1 MRGPGLSVDRFTP
14 MSSTDSTPAPL
25 RDHHADPARA
35 TSHALGFGQGV
46 ALIFGTNIGAGILS
60 LPYAARNGGFL
71 ALVVALAIAGT
82 LTTISMLYVAEVSLR
97 TKEPLQLSGLAER
110 YLGQAG
116 RFLVFAAIVINS
128 IGALI
133 AYASGSGQLMHN
145 LFGLPPLAGTLIFY
159 TLGSYIMW
167 KGLQATGFTEGLITS
182 GMAVI
187 IFTLVTWTMVGPGIE
202 LSNLWVLKPYF
213 IIPIMNLAVFT
224 FLAQYV
230 VPEMARSMA
239 ETKPEALPKAIIAGM
254 GITAFTLAAVPFAA
268 LGLLGTDVTEVVTIA
283 WGEKLG
289 TVAYYMANLFALL
302 AMFTSFLAIGF
313 TAMRNVL
320 DIFHWPEDGW
330 QRVAAT
336 ALTVLPPLLIALAGL
351 GGFVSA
357 LTYAGGFAGAI
368 MSVVPVLLL
377 HRARKSGDQVPV
389 WQVRG
394 VDHVGIQATII
405 VVYVAAFI
413 YSVVSLLGFVPAG
426 WA

>member
-1 MRGPGLSVDRFTP
+1 
-14 MSSTDSTPAPL
+14 MSSTTSVHAPL
-25 RDHHADPARA
+25 RDDESARSDKA
-35 TSHALGFGQGV
+35 GHALGFWQGV

-97 TKEPLQLSGLAER
+97 TKEPLQLSGLAEK
-110 YLGQAG
+110 YLGQTG
-116 RFLVFAAIVINS
+116 RFLVFTAIMVNS
-128 IGALI
+128 VGALI
-133 AYASGSGQLMHN
+133 AYASGSGNLMHN
-145 LFGLPPLAGTLIFY
+145 LFNLPSLAGTLIFY
-159 TLGSYIMW
+159 ALGAFIMW
-167 KGLQATGFTEGLITS
+167 KGLQATGKVEGLITS
-182 GMAVI
+182 GMAII
-187 IFTLVTWTMVGPGIE
+187 IFTLVVWTIAGPGIE
-202 LSNLWVLKPYF
+202 PSNLWVLKPYF

-230 VPEMARSMA
+230 VPEMARGMA
-239 ETKPEALPKAIIAGM
+239 ATKPEMLPKAIIAGM
-254 GITAFTLAAVPFAA
+254 CITAFTLAAVPFAA
-268 LGLLGTDVTEVVTIA
+268 LGLLGTEVTEVVTIA

-289 TVAYYMANLFALL
+289 TAAYYMANLFALL

-320 DIFHWPEDGW
+320 DIFHWPEHGW
-330 QRVAAT
+330 QRLAAT
-336 ALTVLPPLLIALAGL
+336 GLTVLPPLVIAVAGL

-377 HRARKSGDQVPV
+377 RRARANGDQAPV

-394 VDHVGIQATII
+394 VDSTVIQALII
-405 VVYVAAFI
+405 IVYVAAFI
-413 YSVVSLLGFVPAG
+413 YSIISLLGLVPAG

>member
-1 MRGPGLSVDRFTP
+1 
-14 MSSTDSTPAPL
+14 MSSTVSNPAPL
-25 RDHHADPARA
+25 RDHEADPSRA
-35 TSHALGFGQGV
+35 TSHAIGFWQGV

-71 ALVVALAIAGT
+71 ALAVALAIAGT

-97 TKEPLQLSGLAER
+97 TKEPLQLSGLAEK
-110 YLGQAG
+110 YMGQTG
-116 RFLVFAAIVINS
+116 RFLVFAAIMVNS

-133 AYASGSGQLMHN
+133 AYASGSGELVHN
-145 LFGLPPLAGTLIFY
+145 IFGAPPLAGTLIFY
-159 TLGSYIMW
+159 ALGAYIMW
-167 KGLQATGFTEGLITS
+167 KGLQATGLAEGLITS
-182 GMAVI
+182 GMALI
-187 IFTLVTWTMVGPGIE
+187 ITILVTWTIAGPGIE
-202 LSNLWVLKPYF
+202 LTNLWVLKPYF

-230 VPEMARSMA
+230 VPEMARGMA

-254 GITAFTLAAVPFAA
+254 SITAFTLAAVPFAA
-268 LGLLGTDVTEVVTIA
+268 LGLLGTEVTEVVTIA

-289 TVAYYMANLFALL
+289 TTAYYMANLFALL

-336 ALTVLPPLLIALAGL
+336 ALTVLPPLVIALAGL

-377 HRARKSGDQVPV
+377 RISRKRGDKTPV

-394 VDHVGIQATII
+394 VDHVVVQATII

-413 YSVVSLLGFVPAG
+413 YSVISLLGFVPAG

>member
-1 MRGPGLSVDRFTP
+1 
-14 MSSTDSTPAPL
+14 MSSTVSTPAPL
-25 RDHHADPARA
+25 RDHEADPSRA
-35 TSHALGFGQGV
+35 TSHAIGFWQGV

-71 ALVVALAIAGT
+71 ALAVALAIAGT

-97 TKEPLQLSGLAER
+97 TKEPLQLSGLAEK
-110 YLGQAG
+110 YMGQTG
-116 RFLVFAAIVINS
+116 RFLVFAAIMVNS

-133 AYASGSGQLMHN
+133 AYASGSGELVHN
-145 LFGLPPLAGTLIFY
+145 IFGAPPLAGTLIFY
-159 TLGSYIMW
+159 ALGAYIMW
-167 KGLQATGFTEGLITS
+167 KGLQATGLAEGLITS
-182 GMAVI
+182 GMALI
-187 IFTLVTWTMVGPGIE
+187 ITILVTWTLAGPGIE
-202 LSNLWVLKPYF
+202 LTNLWVLKPYF

-230 VPEMARSMA
+230 VPEMARGMA

-254 GITAFTLAAVPFAA
+254 SITAFTLAAVPFAA
-268 LGLLGTDVTEVVTIA
+268 LGLLGTEVTEVVTIA

-289 TVAYYMANLFALL
+289 TTAYYMANLFALL

-336 ALTVLPPLLIALAGL
+336 ALTVVPPLVIALAGL

-377 HRARKSGDQVPV
+377 RISRKRGDKTPV

-394 VDHVGIQATII
+394 VDNIAVQATII

-413 YSVVSLLGFVPAG
+413 YSVISLLGFVPAG

>member
-1 MRGPGLSVDRFTP
+1 
-14 MSSTDSTPAPL
+14 MSSTATNPAPL
-25 RDHHADPARA
+25 RDHEADPSRA
-35 TSHALGFGQGV
+35 KSHAIGFWQGV

-71 ALVVALAIAGT
+71 ALAVALAIAGT

-97 TKEPLQLSGLAER
+97 TKEPLQLSGLAEK
-110 YLGQAG
+110 YMGQTG
-116 RFLVFAAIVINS
+116 RFLVFAAIVVNS

-133 AYASGSGQLMHN
+133 AYASGSGELVHN
-145 LFGLPPLAGTLIFY
+145 IFGAPPLAGTLIFY
-159 TLGSYIMW
+159 ALGAYIMW
-167 KGLQATGFTEGLITS
+167 KGLQATGLAEGLITS
-182 GMAVI
+182 GMALI
-187 IFTLVTWTMVGPGIE
+187 ITILVTWTLAGPGIE
-202 LSNLWVLKPYF
+202 LTNLWVLKPYF

-230 VPEMARSMA
+230 VPEMARGMA

-254 GITAFTLAAVPFAA
+254 SITAFTLAAVPFAA
-268 LGLLGTDVTEVVTIA
+268 LGLLGTEVTEVVTIA

-289 TVAYYMANLFALL
+289 TTAYYMANLFALL

-336 ALTVLPPLLIALAGL
+336 ALTVVPPLVIALAGL

-377 HRARKSGDQVPV
+377 RISRKRGDKTPV

-394 VDHVGIQATII
+394 VDNIAVQATII

-413 YSVVSLLGFVPAG
+413 YSVISLLGFVPAG

>member
-1 MRGPGLSVDRFTP
+1 M
-14 MSSTDSTPAPL
+14 PA
-25 RDHHADPARA
+25 
-35 TSHALGFGQGV
+35 S
-46 ALIFGTNIGAGILS
+46 LS

-71 ALVVALAIAGT
+71 ALAVALAIAGT

-97 TKEPLQLSGLAER
+97 TSEPLQLSGLAEK
-110 YLGQAG
+110 YMGQTG
-116 RFLVFAAIVINS
+116 RFLVFAAIVVNS

-133 AYASGSGQLMHN
+133 AYASGSGELVHN
-145 LFGLPPLAGTLIFY
+145 IFGAPPLAGTLIFY
-159 TLGSYIMW
+159 ALGAYIMW
-167 KGLQATGFTEGLITS
+167 KGLQATGLVEGLITS
-182 GMAVI
+182 GMALI
-187 IFTLVTWTMVGPGIE
+187 ITILVTWTIAGPGIE
-202 LSNLWVLKPYF
+202 LTNLWVLKPYF

-230 VPEMARSMA
+230 VPEMARGMA

-254 GITAFTLAAVPFAA
+254 SITAFTLAAVPFAA
-268 LGLLGTDVTEVVTIA
+268 LGLLGTEVTEVVTIA

-289 TVAYYMANLFALL
+289 TTAYYMANLFALL

-336 ALTVLPPLLIALAGL
+336 ALTVVPPLVIALAGL

-377 HRARKSGDQVPV
+377 RISRKRGDKTPV

-394 VDHVGIQATII
+394 VDNIAVQATII

-413 YSVVSLLGFVPAG
+413 YSVISLLGFVPAG

>member
-1 MRGPGLSVDRFTP
+1 
-14 MSSTDSTPAPL
+14 MSSTATNPAPL
-25 RDHHADPARA
+25 RDHEADPSRA
-35 TSHALGFGQGV
+35 KSHAIGFWQGV

-71 ALVVALAIAGT
+71 ALAVALAIAGT

-97 TKEPLQLSGLAER
+97 TSEPLQLSGLAEK
-110 YLGQAG
+110 YMGQTG
-116 RFLVFAAIVINS
+116 RFLVFAAIVVNS

-133 AYASGSGQLMHN
+133 AYASGSGELVHN
-145 LFGLPPLAGTLIFY
+145 IFGAPPLAGTLIFY
-159 TLGSYIMW
+159 ALGAYIMW
-167 KGLQATGFTEGLITS
+167 KGLQATGLAEGLITS
-182 GMAVI
+182 GMALI
-187 IFTLVTWTMVGPGIE
+187 ITILVTWTIVGPGIE
-202 LSNLWVLKPYF
+202 LTNLWVLKPYF

-230 VPEMARSMA
+230 VPEMARGMA

-254 GITAFTLAAVPFAA
+254 SITAFTLAAVPFAA
-268 LGLLGTDVTEVVTIA
+268 LGLLGTEVTEVVTIA

-289 TVAYYMANLFALL
+289 TTAYYMANLFALL

-336 ALTVLPPLLIALAGL
+336 ALTVVPPLVIALAGL

-377 HRARKSGDQVPV
+377 RISRKRGDKTPV

-394 VDHVGIQATII
+394 VDNIAVQATII

-413 YSVVSLLGFVPAG
+413 YSVISLLGFVPAG

>member
-1 MRGPGLSVDRFTP
+1 
-14 MSSTDSTPAPL
+14 MSSTATNPAPL
-25 RDHHADPARA
+25 RDHEADPSRA
-35 TSHALGFGQGV
+35 KSHAIGFWQGV

-71 ALVVALAIAGT
+71 ALAVALAIAGT

-97 TKEPLQLSGLAER
+97 TSEPLQLSGLAEK
-110 YLGQAG
+110 YMGQTG
-116 RFLVFAAIVINS
+116 RFLVFAAIVVNS

-133 AYASGSGQLMHN
+133 AYASGSGELVHN
-145 LFGLPPLAGTLIFY
+145 IFGAPPLAGTLIFY
-159 TLGSYIMW
+159 ALGAYIMW
-167 KGLQATGFTEGLITS
+167 KGLQATGLAEGLITS
-182 GMAVI
+182 GMALI
-187 IFTLVTWTMVGPGIE
+187 ITILVTWTIVGPGIE
-202 LSNLWVLKPYF
+202 LTNLWVLKPYF

-230 VPEMARSMA
+230 VPEMARGMA

-254 GITAFTLAAVPFAA
+254 SITAFTLAAVPFAA
-268 LGLLGTDVTEVVTIA
+268 LGLLGTEVTEVVTIA

-289 TVAYYMANLFALL
+289 TTAYYMANLFALL

-336 ALTVLPPLLIALAGL
+336 ALTVVPPLVIALAGL

-377 HRARKSGDQVPV
+377 RISRKRGDKTPV

-394 VDHVGIQATII
+394 VDNIAVQATII

-413 YSVVSLLGFVPAG
+413 YSLISLLGFVPAG

>member
-1 MRGPGLSVDRFTP
+1 
-14 MSSTDSTPAPL
+14 MSSTATNPAPL
-25 RDHHADPARA
+25 RDHEADPSRA
-35 TSHALGFGQGV
+35 KSHAIGFWQGV

-71 ALVVALAIAGT
+71 ALAVALAIAGT

-97 TKEPLQLSGLAER
+97 TSEPLQLSGLAEK
-110 YLGQAG
+110 YMGQTG
-116 RFLVFAAIVINS
+116 RFLVFAAIVVNS

-133 AYASGSGQLMHN
+133 AYASGSGELVHN
-145 LFGLPPLAGTLIFY
+145 IFGAPPLAGTLIFY
-159 TLGSYIMW
+159 ALGAYIMW
-167 KGLQATGFTEGLITS
+167 KGLQATGLAEGLITS
-182 GMAVI
+182 GMALI
-187 IFTLVTWTMVGPGIE
+187 ITILVTWTIAGPGIE
-202 LSNLWVLKPYF
+202 LTNLWVLKPYF

-230 VPEMARSMA
+230 VPEMARGMA

-254 GITAFTLAAVPFAA
+254 SITAFTLAAVPFAA
-268 LGLLGTDVTEVVTIA
+268 LGLLGTEVTEVVTIA

-289 TVAYYMANLFALL
+289 TTAYYMANLFALL

-336 ALTVLPPLLIALAGL
+336 ALTVVPPLVIALAGL

-377 HRARKSGDQVPV
+377 RISRKRGDKTPV

-394 VDHVGIQATII
+394 VDNIAVQATII

-413 YSVVSLLGFVPAG
+413 YSLISLLGFVPAG

>member
-1 MRGPGLSVDRFTP
+1 
-14 MSSTDSTPAPL
+14 MSSTATNPAPL
-25 RDHHADPARA
+25 RDHEADPSRA
-35 TSHALGFGQGV
+35 KSHAIGFWQGV

-71 ALVVALAIAGT
+71 ALAVALAIAGT

-97 TKEPLQLSGLAER
+97 TSEPLQLSGLAEK
-110 YLGQAG
+110 YMGQTG
-116 RFLVFAAIVINS
+116 RFLVFAAIVVNS

-133 AYASGSGQLMHN
+133 AYASGSGELVHN
-145 LFGLPPLAGTLIFY
+145 IFGAPPLAGTLIFY
-159 TLGSYIMW
+159 ALGAYIMW
-167 KGLQATGFTEGLITS
+167 KGLQATGLAEGLITS
-182 GMAVI
+182 GMALI
-187 IFTLVTWTMVGPGIE
+187 ITILVTWTIAGPGIE
-202 LSNLWVLKPYF
+202 LTNLWVLKPYF

-230 VPEMARSMA
+230 VPEMARGMA

-254 GITAFTLAAVPFAA
+254 SITAFTLAAVPFAA
-268 LGLLGTDVTEVVTIA
+268 LGLLGTEVTEVVTIA

-289 TVAYYMANLFALL
+289 TTAYYMANLFALL

-336 ALTVLPPLLIALAGL
+336 ALTVVPPLVIALAGL

-377 HRARKSGDQVPV
+377 RISRKRGDKTPV

-394 VDHVGIQATII
+394 VDNIAVQATII

-413 YSVVSLLGFVPAG
+413 YSVISLLGFVPAG

>member
-1 MRGPGLSVDRFTP
+1 
-14 MSSTDSTPAPL
+14 MSSTATNPAPL
-25 RDHHADPARA
+25 RDHEADPSRA
-35 TSHALGFGQGV
+35 KSHAIGFWQGV

-71 ALVVALAIAGT
+71 ALAVALAIAGT

-97 TKEPLQLSGLAER
+97 TSEPLQLSGLAEK
-110 YLGQAG
+110 YMGQTG
-116 RFLVFAAIVINS
+116 RFLVFAAIVVNS

-133 AYASGSGQLMHN
+133 AYASGSGELVHN
-145 LFGLPPLAGTLIFY
+145 IFGAPPLAGTLIFY
-159 TLGSYIMW
+159 ALGAYIMW
-167 KGLQATGFTEGLITS
+167 KGLQATGLVEGLITS
-182 GMAVI
+182 GMALI
-187 IFTLVTWTMVGPGIE
+187 ITILVTWTIAGPGIE
-202 LSNLWVLKPYF
+202 LTNLWVLKPYF

-230 VPEMARSMA
+230 VPEMARGMA

-254 GITAFTLAAVPFAA
+254 SITAFTLAAVPFAA
-268 LGLLGTDVTEVVTIA
+268 LGLLGTEVTEVVTIA

-289 TVAYYMANLFALL
+289 TTAYYMANLFALL

-336 ALTVLPPLLIALAGL
+336 ALTVVPPLVIALAGL

-377 HRARKSGDQVPV
+377 RISRKRGDKTPV

-394 VDHVGIQATII
+394 VDNIAVQATII
-405 VVYVAAFI
+405 VVYAAAFI
-413 YSVVSLLGFVPAG
+413 YSVISLLGFVPAG